1 MSTSPPAEG
10 EEGAPAARV
19 PAALLPAV
27 GLHGAA
33 CAFDSSQEEWSEYAE
48 RLVHYFVANDIVG
61 EDKR

>member
-10 EEGAPAARV
+10 AEGAPAAHV

-48 RLVHYFVANDIVG
+48 RLVH
-61 EDKR
+61 